1 MRIVP
6 LFAVAC
12 LAAAAV
18 PPPAAAQDPAPEPRP
33 GRWEY
38 RYRIL
43 RLPVGSEYWCV
54 KPEEVR
60 RVFEGP
66 CNRHHTCTYPVHEVG
81 GGKMRLEGR
90 WVDKRGRVALVKG
103 QGTYGAEQV
112 QLNFSGRSI
121 HGIPFAGDVRATR
134 IADACEP
141 GDK

>member
-1 MRIVP
+1 MRTSA
-6 LFAVAC
+6 L
-12 LAAAAV
+12 LAALLLASAV
-18 PPPAAAQDPAPEPRP
+18 PPPAAVAQDAVAEPRP

-43 RLPVGSEYWCV
+43 RLPVGTEHWCV

-90 WVDKRGRVALVKG
+90 WVDKRGRIALVKG
-103 QGTYGAEQV
+103 QGVYGAEQI

-134 IADACEP
+134 IADGCEP